1 LHSILKINDLE
12 ETVKIPCSKF
22 AKDIQTAGAVKN
34 EDRSLTQS
42 NLDHFMSSI
51 LMLVKYS
58 VYF

>member
-1 LHSILKINDLE
+1 M
-12 ETVKIPCSKF
+12 
-22 AKDIQTAGAVKN
+22 QTAGVVKN

-42 NLDHFMSSI
+42 NLDHVMSSI